1 MRIRSF
7 LLAGAVFPLGIACPA
22 FALDGADAP
31 PEARVIAQN
40 EPVCV
45 EGVISPDCPCPE
57 GIVSDECLP
66 RPAPGEQVE
75 EPTDEQPPAEEPVPE
90 EPAADQ
96 PALEEPAAEQPPPPE
111 PGAEEPAVEEPAV
124 EQLPAEQ
131 PAIEQLPVEE
141 PALEAPAAE
150 QPAIEQL
157 PVEEPALEAPAAE
170 QPAIE
175 QLPVEEPALE
185 APAAEQPAIEQLPAE
200 EPALEAPAAEQPAIE
215 QLPVEEPAPEAP
227 AAEQPAIEQLPAEE
241 PALEAPAAEQPP
253 AEQPAIEQLPAD
265 EPPVDAGEPGA
276 PDDALERARRRQEEL
291 LRQQQGQP
299 PVEAEPD
306 IEILPAPADDQA
318 AEPAPEP
325 APADDQAAEPPPADD
340 QTAEPVPLP
349 AETAPGETVIEQQ
362 LEAQGGTEE
371 AEQVQD
377 LIEELE
383 EAQEEADEEAE
394 AADGSDRRRDRRRG
408 WWEDEGGDVVEQRGD
423 RIIIDLGGGQ
433 IFVEPTDRHRED
445 RLLYGADDVEV
456 QNLPGGHTRT
466 IVYRENGSQIVTVR
480 DRYGNLV
487 SRIRVTPDGREV
499 VLFDYRFDADV
510 PPPVLYEPG
519 ELPPFLVDLPEERY
533 IVVYGEASDEQIYD
547 ALLAPPLIEPE
558 RPYTV
563 EEVTRNEGIRDIVPR
578 IDLDTITFD
587 FGSATISS
595 SQMDELTDLGQAME
609 QVIEENPAEVYLI
622 EGHTDAVGSDYDN
635 LILSDRRAEAVAVAL
650 TYNFDIPPENLI
662 TEGYGEQYL
671 KVDTQGPER
680 QNRRV
685 TVRRITPLLSAQ
697 N

>member
-1 MRIRSF
+1 
-7 LLAGAVFPLGIACPA
+7 LL
-22 FALDGADAP
+22 
-31 PEARVIAQN
+31 
-40 EPVCV
+40 
-45 EGVISPDCPCPE
+45 
-57 GIVSDECLP
+57 
-66 RPAPGEQVE
+66 
-75 EPTDEQPPAEEPVPE
+75 
-90 EPAADQ
+90 
-96 PALEEPAAEQPPPPE
+96 
-111 PGAEEPAVEEPAV
+111 
-124 EQLPAEQ
+124 
-131 PAIEQLPVEE
+131 
-141 PALEAPAAE
+141 
-150 QPAIEQL
+150 
-157 PVEEPALEAPAAE
+157 
-170 QPAIE
+170 
-175 QLPVEEPALE
+175 
-185 APAAEQPAIEQLPAE
+185 
-200 EPALEAPAAEQPAIE
+200 
-215 QLPVEEPAPEAP
+215 
-227 AAEQPAIEQLPAEE
+227 
-241 PALEAPAAEQPP
+241 
-253 AEQPAIEQLPAD
+253 
-265 EPPVDAGEPGA
+265 
-276 PDDALERARRRQEEL
+276 
-291 LRQQQGQP
+291 QQQGEP
-299 PVEAEPD
+299 PVEAEPGT
-306 IEILPAPADDQA
+306 EIL
-318 AEPAPEP
+318 P

-340 QTAEPVPLP
+340 QTAEPAPLP
-349 AETAPGETVIEQQ
+349 VEIAPGETVIEQQ

-371 AEQVQD
+371 AEQVQE

-383 EAQEEADEEAE
+383 EAQEEADEEAAEAEGGE
-394 AADGSDRRRDRRRG
+394 AADGSDRDRDRRRG

-433 IFVEPTDRHRED
+433 IFVEPSDRRRED

-466 IVYRENGSQIVTVR
+466 IVYRRNGSQIVTVR
-480 DRYGNLV
+480 DRYGNLI

-510 PPPVLYEPG
+510 PPPVIYEPG

-533 IVVYGEASDEQIYD
+533 ILVYGGASDEQIYD

-558 RPYTV
+558 RAYTV

-595 SQMDELTDLGQAME
+595 SQMDELTALGQAME
-609 QVIEENPAEVYLI
+609 EVIEENPAEVYLI

-671 KVDTQGPER
+671 KVNTQEPER

>member
-1 MRIRSF
+1 MRIQSF

-22 FALDGADAP
+22 FALDRAAEP
-31 PEARVIAQN
+31 AALVIAQN

-45 EGVISPDCPCPE
+45 EGVISPECPCPE
-57 GIVSDECLP
+57 GVVSDECIA
-66 RPAPGEQVE
+66 PAPDNQVE
-75 EPTDEQPPAEEPVPE
+75 EPADEQPADQPPAEQPAADAPAVEEPSPDAPAAEEPAIEDLPADQAPAEELAPE
-90 EPAADQ
+90 EPAIEQVPADE
-96 PALEEPAAEQPPPPE
+96 PAVEEAPAEEPAIDQAP
-111 PGAEEPAVEEPAV
+111 AEEPAVEEAPA
-124 EQLPAEQ
+124 
-131 PAIEQLPVEE
+131 EE
-141 PALEAPAAE
+141 PAVDEAPAEEPAPDAPAAE
-150 QPAIEQL
+150 E
-157 PVEEPALEAPAAE
+157 
-170 QPAIE
+170 
-175 QLPVEEPALE
+175 
-185 APAAEQPAIEQLPAE
+185 PAIEQLPAE
-200 EPALEAPAAEQPAIE
+200 EAPA
-215 QLPVEEPAPEAP
+215 
-227 AAEQPAIEQLPAEE
+227 
-241 PALEAPAAEQPP
+241 
-253 AEQPAIEQLPAD
+253 
-265 EPPVDAGEPGA
+265 DASGA
-276 PDDALERARRRQEEL
+276 PDDALERARRQQEEL
-291 LRQQQGQP
+291 LLQQQGEP
-299 PVEAEPD
+299 PVEAEPGT
-306 IEILPAPADDQA
+306 EIL
-318 AEPAPEP
+318 P

-340 QTAEPVPLP
+340 QTAEPAPLP
-349 AETAPGETVIEQQ
+349 VEIAPGETVIEQQ

-371 AEQVQD
+371 AEQVQE

-383 EAQEEADEEAE
+383 EAQEEADEEAAEAEGGE
-394 AADGSDRRRDRRRG
+394 AADGSDRDRDRRRG

-433 IFVEPTDRHRED
+433 IFVEPSDRRRED

-466 IVYRENGSQIVTVR
+466 IVYRRNGSQIVTVR
-480 DRYGNLV
+480 DRYGNLI

-510 PPPVLYEPG
+510 PPPVIYEPG

-533 IVVYGEASDEQIYD
+533 ILVYGGASDEQIYD

-558 RPYTV
+558 RAYTV

-595 SQMDELTDLGQAME
+595 SQMDELTALGQAME
-609 QVIEENPAEVYLI
+609 EVIEENPAEVYLI

-671 KVDTQGPER
+671 KVNTQEPER